1 MLSIFIRTSMT
12 PRAAAQVALAI
23 MRRHYRRWHFS
34 EDLLRR
40 VCLCD
45 GSVHLVSGEASMA
58 EISEAKG
65 GVLVEWRC
73 RIGFAVRDALFDAL
87 PAALA

>member
-1 MLSIFIRTSMT
+1 MTLFIRTSMT
-12 PRAAAQVALAI
+12 PAAASQVALAI
-23 MRRHYRRWHFS
+23 MRRRYRQWRFN
-34 EDLLRR
+34 EDVLRR

-45 GSVHLVSGEASMA
+45 GSVSLVSNEASMA
-58 EISEAKG
+58 EIREAEG

-73 RIGFAVRDALFDAL
+73 RIGFGVRDALFAAL

>member
-1 MLSIFIRTSMT
+1 MTLFIRTSLT
-12 PRAAAQVALAI
+12 PAAASQVALAI
-23 MRRHYRRWHFS
+23 MRRHYRRWHF
-34 EDLLRR
+34 DADMLRR

-45 GSVHLVSGEASMA
+45 GVVHLVSGESSMA
-58 EISEAKG
+58 EISEAEG

-73 RIGFAVRDALFDAL
+73 RIGFAVRDVLFDKL

>member
-1 MLSIFIRTSMT
+1 MTLFIRTSLT
-12 PRAAAQVALAI
+12 PAAASQVALSI
-23 MRRHYRRWHFS
+23 MRRHYRRWHFNA
-34 EDLLRR
+34 DMLRR
-40 VCLCD
+40 VCLCG

-58 EISEAKG
+58 EISEAEG

-73 RIGFAVRDALFDAL
+73 RIGFAVRDALFSAL

>member
-1 MLSIFIRTSMT
+1 MTLFIRTSMT
-12 PRAAAQVALAI
+12 PAAASQVALAI
-23 MRRHYRRWHFS
+23 MRRHYRRWRFN

-40 VCLCD
+40 VCLC
-45 GSVHLVSGEASMA
+45 GGAVHLVSNEASMA
-58 EISEAKG
+58 EISEAEG

-73 RIGFAVRDALFDAL
+73 RIGFAVRDALFAAL

>member
-1 MLSIFIRTSMT
+1 MSSLFIRTSMT

-23 MRRHYRRWHFS
+23 MRRHYRRWHFD
-34 EDLLRR
+34 ENLLRR
-40 VCLCD
+40 VCLCG
-45 GSVHLVSGEASMA
+45 GSVSLVSNEASMA
-58 EISEAKG
+58 EIHEAEG

-73 RIGFAVRDALFDAL
+73 RIGFAVRDALFAAL